1 MKRRVHLVGIGGAG
15 LSAIARILHERGEI
29 VTGSDLA
36 VSPYSTQLEQLGV
49 SVAYGHRAENVDRAD
64 LVLASSAVP
73 DDNPELEAARRA
85 GIPVMRRPAFLGE
98 LTSGYQ
104 TIAVAGTHGKTTTS
118 GLIAWL
124 LDGAGLSPSFI
135 VGGVLLDYGTNAR
148 TGRGPYF
155 VIEADEYDRTFL
167 GLRPRVAVVT
177 SVEHDHPDIFPTLAD
192 VQRAFEAFS
201 CQVEDMLVVCLE
213 DPGAASLM
221 PDGISRLT
229 YGFGQQAIWRAE
241 EIRPNSAG
249 GSDFL
254 VLFEGE
260 TLGLVR
266 TRLPGVH
273 NVLNSL
279 AALAVVDFMGV
290 EFKIARELLVTF
302 RGLGRRFEVVGEVGG
317 VTVIDDYAHHPTE
330 VQATLLA
337 ARQRYPDAT
346 LWAVFQPHTY
356 SRSRALLD
364 DFAKSFTEAD
374 HVIVTEIFASR
385 EPFDASISGQMIAD
399 RIEHGDVR
407 FISSLTEATEELL
420 QRVRSGAVV
429 VTLSAG
435 DGDQVG
441 RRLLQE
447 MAANQGDSGHE

>member
-15 LSAIARILHERGEI
+15 LSAIARILHERGDI
-29 VTGSDLA
+29 VTGSDLV
-36 VSPYSTQLEQLGV
+36 VSPYSTQLEQIGV
-49 SVAYGHRAENVDRAD
+49 SVTYGHQAENIGLAD

-73 DDNPELEAARRA
+73 DSNTELEAARRA

-104 TIAVAGTHGKTTTS
+104 TIAIAGTHGKTTTT

-135 VGGVLLDYGTNAR
+135 VGGLLLDYGTNAR
-148 TGRGPYF
+148 AGRGPYF

-167 GLRPRVAVVT
+167 GLQPRVAVVT

-201 CQVEDMLVVCLE
+201 RQVEDMLVVCLE
-213 DPGAASLM
+213 NPGAAALM
-221 PDGISRLT
+221 PEGISRLT
-229 YGFGQQAIWRAE
+229 YGFDPEAIWRAE
-241 EIRPNSAG
+241 EIRPNPAG

-254 VLFEGE
+254 VLFQGE

-279 AALAVVDFMGV
+279 AALAVVDYIGV
-290 EFKIARELLVTF
+290 EFKIARDLLVSF
-302 RGLGRRFEVVGEVGG
+302 RGLSRRFEVVGEVGG

-330 VQATLLA
+330 VQATLRA

-356 SRSRALLD
+356 SRARALLD
-364 DFAKSFTEAD
+364 DFAKAFTEAD

-385 EPFDASISGQMIAD
+385 ERSDASISGKIIAD
-399 RIEHGDVR
+399 RIEHGDVK
-407 FISSLTEATEELL
+407 FLSSLTEATEELL
-420 QRVRSGAVV
+420 QRVRAGSVV

-441 RRLLQE
+441 RRLLQV
-447 MAANQGDSGHE
+447 MAANQGDVRHE